1 MEKIPQREVRSD
13 ELRRN
18 LRPLLNAVEREHAH
32 VTIKRYDEDTAVI
45 VPVGW
50 YRNMLAIKRG
60 VHAFTHDTDGGQIP
74 RDSVLPVGELF
85 SAIGEAAITE
95 LEKDR

>member
-1 MEKIPQREVRSD
+1 MDTPQHQEVRSD

-32 VTIKRYDEDTAVI
+32 VTIKRYDDDTAVI

-50 YRNMLAIKRG
+50 YRIMLAIKEG
-60 VHAFTHDTDGGQIP
+60 VHAFTHDTDGNWLDGNEE
-74 RDSVLPVGELF
+74 LPIGELL
-85 SAIGEAAITE
+85 SAIGEAAISE
-95 LEKDR
+95 LEKS